1 MSESKN
7 SLIERIVLR
16 LSTYQTYIT
25 NLSKIGKT
33 DENLNAERIY
43 TDVINT
49 IFNLELSNYNSVIFN
64 NPGFDLIDKKNK
76 ILIQV
81 SATCSKDK
89 IQNSLSKIN
98 INEYQNYNFK
108 FLCISNQEIKNV
120 KKLKFQITNT
130 LLFEPKKDIWD
141 VSFLIQHLYEVDI
154 IKLEKLLTYLNQET
168 LDIVNFKTLSSDIA
182 TIINILSTK
191 MDNEYED
198 NNNNNNNKV
207 FNIEEKIV
215 YNNLFSIRKYIYNNA
230 SSISKVIKVYEEF
243 EKQGKNIS
251 KNVINQIS
259 RTYYELLSK
268 YDNPIKIFWEL
279 IANLENIVKNSSNLD
294 IKNISLENI
303 TSSLSVIVVDAFMK
317 CKIYKKPGE

>member
-7 SLIERIVLR
+7 SLIERIALR

-120 KKLKFQITNT
+120 KKLKFQIPNT

-141 VSFLIQHLYEVDI
+141 VSFLIQHLYEVNI

-168 LDIVNFKTLSSDIA
+168 LDIINFKTLSSDIA

-191 MDNEYED
+191 MDNQYED
-198 NNNNNNNKV
+198 NNNNKV

-215 YNNLFSIRKYIYNNA
+215 YNNLFSIRNYIYNNA

-251 KNVINQIS
+251 KNVISQIS

-268 YDNPIKIFWEL
+268 YDDPIKIFWK
-279 IANLENIVKNSSNLD
+279 IIWNLENIVKNSSNLD
-294 IKNISLENI
+294 IKNISVENI
-303 TSSLSVIVVDAFMK
+303 SSSLSVIVVDAFMK

>member
-7 SLIERIVLR
+7 SLIERIALR

-81 SATCSKDK
+81 SATCSKNK

-120 KKLKFQITNT
+120 KKLKFQIPNT

-168 LDIVNFKTLSSDIA
+168 LDIINFKTLSSDIA

-191 MDNEYED
+191 MDNQYED
-198 NNNNNNNKV
+198 NNNKV

-215 YNNLFSIRKYIYNNA
+215 YNNLFSIRNYIYNNA

-251 KNVINQIS
+251 KNVISQIS

-268 YDNPIKIFWEL
+268 YDDPIKIFWE
-279 IANLENIVKNSSNLD
+279 IIWNLENIVKNSSNLD
-294 IKNISLENI
+294 IKNISVENI
-303 TSSLSVIVVDAFMK
+303 RSSLSVIVVDAFMK

>member
-1 MSESKN
+1 M
-7 SLIERIVLR
+7 
-16 LSTYQTYIT
+16 
-25 NLSKIGKT
+25 
-33 DENLNAERIY
+33 
-43 TDVINT
+43 
-49 IFNLELSNYNSVIFN
+49 
-64 NPGFDLIDKKNK
+64 
-76 ILIQV
+76 
-81 SATCSKDK
+81 
-89 IQNSLSKIN
+89 
-98 INEYQNYNFK
+98 
-108 FLCISNQEIKNV
+108 CISNQEIKNV

-198 NNNNNNNKV
+198 NNNNNKV

-215 YNNLFSIRKYIYNNA
+215 YNNLFSIRKYIYNKA

-303 TSSLSVIVVDAFMK
+303 TSSLSVIVIDAFMK

>member
-7 SLIERIVLR
+7 SLIERIALR

-141 VSFLIQHLYEVDI
+141 VSFLIQHLCEVDI

-198 NNNNNNNKV
+198 NNNNNKV

-215 YNNLFSIRKYIYNNA
+215 YNNLSSIRKYIYNNA

>member
-7 SLIERIVLR
+7 SLIERIALR

-120 KKLKFQITNT
+120 KKLKFQIPNT

-154 IKLEKLLTYLNQET
+154 IKLEKLLTYLKQET
-168 LDIVNFKTLSSDIA
+168 LDIINFKTLSSDIA

-191 MDNEYED
+191 MDNQYED

>member
-7 SLIERIVLR
+7 SLIERIALR
-16 LSTYQTYIT
+16 LSTYQTYIS

-43 TDVINT
+43 TDVINI

-198 NNNNNNNKV
+198 NNNNNKV

-303 TSSLSVIVVDAFMK
+303 TSSLSVIVIDAFMK

>member
-7 SLIERIVLR
+7 SLIERIALR

-120 KKLKFQITNT
+120 KKLKFQIPNT

-141 VSFLIQHLYEVDI
+141 VSFLIQHLYEVNI

-168 LDIVNFKTLSSDIA
+168 LDIINFKTLSSDIA

-191 MDNEYED
+191 MDNQYED
-198 NNNNNNNKV
+198 NNNKV

-215 YNNLFSIRKYIYNNA
+215 YNNLFSIRNYIYNNA

-251 KNVINQIS
+251 KNVISQIS

-268 YDNPIKIFWEL
+268 YDDPIKIFWE
-279 IANLENIVKNSSNLD
+279 II
-294 IKNISLENI
+294 
-303 TSSLSVIVVDAFMK
+303 
-317 CKIYKKPGE
+317 